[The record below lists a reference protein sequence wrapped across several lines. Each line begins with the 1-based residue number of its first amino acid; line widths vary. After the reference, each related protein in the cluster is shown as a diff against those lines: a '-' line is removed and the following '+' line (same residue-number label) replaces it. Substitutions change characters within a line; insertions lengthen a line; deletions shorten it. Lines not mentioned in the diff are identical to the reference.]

1 MPDQNLPIRA
11 AIDIGSNTIHM
22 VVARCMPNDLEILLD
37 QEELVRI
44 GESVNATG
52 QISPEKRDLSLS
64 TLQTYMALA
73 RQHGAELVL
82 GIATE
87 AIRQATNSAQFLAD
101 IQRETGLTV
110 HLIDGEAEATLTFY
124 GATYELTR
132 AYAGHVP
139 ASIGIMDLGGGST
152 ELVTARAMQINWRTS
167 LPVGSGWLHDRYLPS
182 DPPTD
187 DEVEVANTFLHNY
200 FQGLPIKDYPP
211 MLIATGGSANTL
223 IRLADRAFGISN
235 PEGCL
240 SLADLMRC
248 ENLMRT
254 SPSQEIAERYQQPP
268 ARVRI
273 LAAGTLIIHSLM
285 ELWQLPEIYVS
296 PHGIREG
303 TLLAYT
309 RFGAQWLQLITH
321 HTDTI
326 PAEKD
331 EAAQKAFVSFGRRQL
346 LTNAHILLD
355 WRKDVLRNNDIE
367 AVHKMRVASRRLRAV
382 LDAYETLCDPQQ
394 FKKVY
399 RDTKRIASIL
409 GKARD
414 TDVMIER
421 LQAQLAQTTP
431 TEQAGVQWVVD
442 RLRAYRQAH
451 QRDLEAFLRKFDD
464 NAFIRAAKACL
475 PEGGEKEW

>member
-1 MPDQNLPIRA
+1 MPEQNLPIRA

-22 VVARCMPNDLEILLD
+22 VVARCMPDDLEILLD

-52 QISPEKRDLSLS
+52 HISPEKRDLAIS
-64 TLQTYMALA
+64 TLQTYMTLA
-73 RQHGAELVL
+73 RQCGADLVL
-82 GIATE
+82 GVATE
-87 AIRQATNSAQFLAD
+87 AIRQATNSAEFLAD
-101 IQRETGLTV
+101 VLRETGLTV

-124 GATYELTR
+124 GATYELAH
-132 AYAGHVP
+132 AYAGHPP
-139 ASIGIMDLGGGST
+139 ASIGVMDLGGGST
-152 ELVTARAMQINWRTS
+152 ELVTAHAMQINWRTS

-187 DEVEVANTFLHNY
+187 DEVDVAHTFLYNY
-200 FQGLPIKDYPP
+200 FQGLPIEDYPP
-211 MLIATGGSANTL
+211 ALIATGGSANTL

-240 SLADLMRC
+240 EMADLTRC
-248 ENLMRT
+248 ENLLRT
-254 SPSQEIAERYQQPP
+254 LPSQEIAERYQQPP

-273 LAAGTLIIHSLM
+273 LAAGTLIIRTIM
-285 ELWQLPEIYVS
+285 ELWHLPEIYVS

-309 RFGAQWLQLITH
+309 RYGADWLQHITQ
-321 HTDTI
+321 HTV

-331 EAAQKAFVSFGRRQL
+331 ETKPEAFISFGRRQL
-346 LTNAHILLD
+346 LTSAHVLLD
-355 WRKDVLRNNDIE
+355 WRKDVLKNEDVE

-382 LDAYETLCDPQQ
+382 LDAYEPVCDPRQ

-399 RDTKRIASIL
+399 RDTKRIAAAL

-414 TDVMIER
+414 TDVMIAR
-421 LQAQLAQTTP
+421 LQVQLTEVSQ
-431 TEQAGVQWVVD
+431 TEQGGIQWLID
-442 RLRAYRQAH
+442 RLYAYRRAH
-451 QRDLEAFLRKFDD
+451 QHDLAAFLRKFDD
-464 NAFIRAAKACL
+464 SAFIHAIKACL
-475 PEGGEKEW
+475 PAGGERE